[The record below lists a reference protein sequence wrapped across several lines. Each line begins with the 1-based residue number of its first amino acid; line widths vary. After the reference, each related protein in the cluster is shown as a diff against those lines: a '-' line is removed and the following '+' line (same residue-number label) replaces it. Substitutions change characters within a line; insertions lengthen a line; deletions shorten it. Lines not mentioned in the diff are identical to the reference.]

1 MKPLSKALA
10 LAARSHQR
18 MLQPVWVVHTLGIA
32 RHLGADDA
40 CRDNCCLGAAHTAD
54 HALVEQ
60 FNIEGAS
67 GRTVM
72 RASRMADPD
81 IRYGVCRF
89 MIVYYPQSFASRNE
103 FLPDDCAPDE
113 INFHDRRSAIAPATM
128 NPAATKRGRP
138 TFFSISAEMSI
149 PKRIA
154 VSRSAATTA
163 IGAMVIAQSASP

>member
-1 MKPLSKALA
+1 
-10 LAARSHQR
+10 

-40 CRDNCCLGAAHTAD
+40 CRITVVFGAAHTAD

-81 IRYGVCRF
+81 IRYGGVPVHDCLL
-89 MIVYYPQSFASRNE
+89 PQSFASRNE

-138 TFFSISAEMSI
+138 TFSFSISAEMSI